1 MTKFYLFKKIY
12 RIFYFAICL
21 VATICTF
28 TDHIA
33 VFGGN
38 GRPVALFFTT
48 WSVWLCFVSSIFC
61 FIFAMKEKDDS
72 QNLVLLK
79 FCADIMIIATFIV
92 AGFVLPEKIWT
103 RDYWTFGGAF
113 KHFLVPVMTV
123 LDSAFFD
130 KKSSYKIFYPFAGVV
145 IPLIYWIVVIARV
158 CIKRHSCG
166 GSLPE
171 ALWNS
176 YYPYGFT
183 NFDNGHSL
191 GGLIGLLAGILLGLI
206 LIGFLF
212 LALKRE
218 KKNPGKK

>member
-1 MTKFYLFKKIY
+1 MTKFYLFKKIF
-12 RIFYFAICL
+12 RIFYFAVCL

-28 TDHIA
+28 MDHIA
-33 VFGGN
+33 AFGGN
-38 GRPVALFFTT
+38 GRPVTLFFTS
-48 WSVWLCFVSSIFC
+48 WSVWLCFISSIFC
-61 FIFAMKEKDDS
+61 FVFAMKEKDDS

-103 RDYWTFGGAF
+103 SEYWTFGGAF

-123 LDSAFFD
+123 LDSVFFD
-130 KKSSYKIFYPFAGVV
+130 KRASYKIFYPFAGVV
-145 IPLIYWIVVIARV
+145 IPLIYWFVIILRI
-158 CIKRHSCG
+158 CIKRNSLG
-166 GSLPE
+166 GFLPE
-171 ALWNS
+171 DLWDF

-191 GGLIGLLAGILLGLI
+191 VSLILLLAGILAGLI
-206 LIGFLF
+206 AVGFLF

-218 KKNPGKK
+218 KKDSFKK